1 MKVKIGSICI
11 VHDNMDRLWAYHEGA
26 IHLLSTN
33 GKYVRCESLDDGVT
47 ELIKLGYITPDPLQK
62 ALDAIEEVWAQSD
75 VYIDAHD
82 RIDTRNIIR
91 TLYEEA
97 TK

>member
-1 MKVKIGSICI
+1 MDIKVPFTIHGKSISDEKTGYI
-11 VHDNMDRLWAYHEGA
+11 
-26 IHLLSTN
+26 LLSMDE
-33 GKYVRCESLDDGVT
+33 YEI
-47 ELIKLGYITPDPLQK
+47 IKRKPDPLQK

-75 VYIDAHD
+75 VYTDEHA